1 MNHSDLELQ
10 LLGRLRAKGK
20 SASAL
25 GIDLGTT
32 KSSVACAHFDA
43 DAGTLR
49 CECLRFPQADGSHRV
64 AVPSAV
70 AIDADGTTLFGA
82 QALALRRRKGMLPD
96 RNLFYETK
104 NQIGLRYTYARAPKD
119 LRTPTQIATQ
129 LLRHLR
135 DAVND
140 PVARRANFPGVIGV
154 PASFHGAQRHATV
167 HPLATISIAGQPL
180 QHFDIGAVSEAQ
192 HIYGLADRSNHAVDL
207 IDIDTLRFAG
217 RVGGL
222 PDGGPNG
229 LVAVDKDQ
237 FWAGGGS
244 SKLYVI
250 DIPSRKVIATIDTG
264 GTKRVDE
271 LAWDP
276 QDRLV
281 IAVNNDDAPPFVSFV
296 STAAGQRIEGKL
308 PLPQA
313 TDGAEQPAWN
323 PTDGLVYL
331 SIPVLDDH
339 DADGGIAV
347 IDPRTRRLIDTISV
361 QQCMPAGLAI
371 GPNDELLVGCGDDA
385 IAAGFAPRSLIIDLH
400 TRKIAAETRH
410 VGGSD
415 EVWYDPHSMRYYLA
429 AVANRGGAA
438 LGVID
443 ARNHKWLGN
452 VATGAGAHSVAADPR
467 SGKVFVPIGANKTID
482 GCGNGCVKVFGTH

>member
-1 MNHSDLELQ
+1 MTKVSL
-10 LLGRLRAKGK
+10 AK
-20 SASAL
+20 
-25 GIDLGTT
+25 
-32 KSSVACAHFDA
+32 
-43 DAGTLR
+43 
-49 CECLRFPQADGSHRV
+49 
-64 AVPSAV
+64 
-70 AIDADGTTLFGA
+70 
-82 QALALRRRKGMLPD
+82 LALVAAAICFKAG
-96 RNLFYETK
+96 
-104 NQIGLRYTYARAPKD
+104 IA
-119 LRTPTQIATQ
+119 ATQ
-129 LLRHLR
+129 QS
-135 DAVND
+135 AIV
-140 PVARRANFPGVIGV
+140 
-154 PASFHGAQRHATV
+154 Q
-167 HPLATISIAGQPL
+167 PLATIGIEGQPL

-192 HIYGLADRSNHAVDL
+192 RIYGFADRSNHAVDFF
-207 IDIDTLRFAG
+207 DVDAVRFAG

-237 FWAGGGS
+237 FWAGGGN

-250 DIPSRKVIATIDTG
+250 DIASRKVIATIDTG

-276 QDRLV
+276 KDRLV

-296 STAAGQRIEGKL
+296 STAAGHRIEGKL

-323 PTDGLVYL
+323 ATDGLVYL

-347 IDPRTRRLIDTISV
+347 IDPRTRRLIDTIHV

-400 TRKIAAETRH
+400 TRKIAAETQQ

-415 EVWYDPHSMRYYLA
+415 EVWYDPHSARYYLA
-429 AVANRGGAA
+429 AVANRGGAV

-443 ARNHKWLGN
+443 ARNHAWLGN
-452 VATGAGAHSVAADPR
+452 LATGAGAHSVAADPR

-482 GCGNGCVKVFGTH
+482 GCSNGCVKVFGTP